1 MHSSD
6 FSEPRRQE
14 LLGVAVIFADN
25 LRKFGRAVFAFLV
38 YAAFQKS
45 VMPYMF
51 GAAAVALVLIA
62 VFTWLQYRRFVF
74 YVKDRQLII
83 NKGVFTR
90 ERIAIPFERIQTV
103 HLHQNLV
110 QQLIQLTGVKVDTAG
125 SKGSEL
131 EIKALSKK
139 DALALQE
146 VLEAEKQQVRS
157 VPNEVGGEVSEVSVP
172 KIKEQKE
179 VLVKLSLWQLLQV
192 GLTQNHIR
200 NGFIALGV
208 LWGWASQFNFFSDDE
223 MEAELGRYATEG
235 IQWGMYMITA
245 GAVIF
250 IIGSI
255 VISLVQ
261 SILKYFNL
269 KAFLSSKA
277 VHVNAGLLKRN
288 EYTIPIQKIQFIEWY
303 DNFLRRIPGFEMV
316 RIYQGQSEDSEA
328 KQRVEIPACYKD
340 QTDRIMGK
348 LFPES
353 FENEHSFSVKA
364 HWTQFLVLFMIF
376 ALPVTIGVGLAGY
389 FSGKMILF
397 LVLGVY
403 LPLTALFSWKFYR
416 SVELYTNGKV
426 LIYKRG
432 WLFSKRTVLKMVK
445 VQNVAWSQTIFQRR
459 RGTAHLHLHTAAG
472 SRSIRFLPA
481 GVVKELHNYLLY
493 RVETF
498 EGKWM

>member
-1 MHSSD
+1 MHNPD
-6 FSEPRRQE
+6 FSQPRRQE

-25 LRKFGRAVFAFLV
+25 LRKFGRAVFALLV

-45 VMPYMF
+45 VLPYMF
-51 GAAAVALVLIA
+51 GAVAVALVLIA
-62 VFTWLQYRRFVF
+62 IFTWLQYRRFVF

-90 ERIAIPFERIQTV
+90 ERIAIPLERIQTV
-103 HLHQNLV
+103 HLHQNMV
-110 QQLIQLTGVKVDTAG
+110 QQLIKLTGVKVDTAG

-146 VLEAEKQQVRS
+146 VLEADKQDIQTA
-157 VPNEVGGEVSEVSVP
+157 PNELGDEVSVP

-179 VLVKLSLWQLLQV
+179 TLVQLSLWQLLQV
-192 GLTQNHIR
+192 GLTQNHVR

-208 LWGWASQFNFFSDDE
+208 LWGWATQFNFFSDDE

-235 IQWGMYMITA
+235 IQWGMYVITL
-245 GAVIF
+245 GAAIF
-250 IIGSI
+250 IVGS
-255 VISLVQ
+255 VLISLIQ
-261 SILKYFNL
+261 SVLKYFNL

-303 DNFLRRIPGFEMV
+303 DNFLRHIPGFEMV

-340 QTDRIMGK
+340 QTDLIMSK

-353 FENEHSFSVKA
+353 FEKEHSFSVAA
-364 HWTQFLVLFMIF
+364 HWTQFMVMFLVFSIP
-376 ALPVTIGVGLAGY
+376 AVIGFGMARY
-389 FSGKMILF
+389 FSGDLIYAVIL
-397 LVLGVY
+397 GIY
-403 LPLTALFSWKFYR
+403 LPLVALFSWKFYK
-416 SVELYTNGKV
+416 SVELYTNGEV

-432 WLFSKRTVLKMVK
+432 WLFSRRTVLKMVK
-445 VQNVAWSQTIFQRR
+445 VQNVALSQTIFQRR
-459 RGTAHLHLHTAAG
+459 RGTAHLHLYTAAG
-472 SRSIRFLPA
+472 SRSIHFLPV
-481 GVVKELHNYLLY
+481 GVVKELYNYLLY
-493 RVETF
+493 KVETF
-498 EGKWM
+498 EGEWM